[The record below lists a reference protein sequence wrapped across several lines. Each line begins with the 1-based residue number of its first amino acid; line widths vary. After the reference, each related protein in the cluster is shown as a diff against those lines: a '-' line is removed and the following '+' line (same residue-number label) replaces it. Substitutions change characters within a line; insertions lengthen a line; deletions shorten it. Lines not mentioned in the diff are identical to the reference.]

1 MRLPSAPTPRP
12 GGSLPPMTHPH
23 PARPDRVRP
32 IVLGIV
38 LGVLVALVSG
48 TVAVAQ
54 EATPAG
60 DPDPVVLSVGATVE
74 RWSDLSWRFDV
85 AVRSVAAQQGLPY
98 DEAFAEQMRSF
109 LPAYLDQRAQEVVLL
124 VEARRRGLEA
134 DPASVQATIDR
145 IRGGVPEGESYDQA
159 LADAGFGDEGRLRTM
174 IEEGDVLNQL
184 MAAIDEGVAVSDD
197 TVAVRYLAERA
208 NLTEPESYCARHVLV
223 EDEAL
228 AAQLLAELESG
239 ADFAA
244 LAEEHGTDGTASRG
258 GDLGCFGLG
267 TMVAP
272 FEEAV
277 VAAPVGIAVG
287 PVETQFGYHVV
298 LVYEY
303 RPASVR
309 ALADVSGQ
317 VRDYARSLEADAV
330 VRGMIRGGGAI
341 TYPENLPALPEQP

>member
-1 MRLPSAPTPRP
+1 
-12 GGSLPPMTHPH
+12 MTHPH

-134 DPASVQATIDR
+134 DPANVQATIDR
-145 IRGGVPEGESYDQA
+145 IRGGVPEGESYEQA

-174 IEEGDVLNQL
+174 IAEGDVLNQL

-197 TVAVRYLAERA
+197 TVAVRYLAER
-208 NLTEPESYCARHVLV
+208 
-223 EDEAL
+223 
-228 AAQLLAELESG
+228 G

-258 GDLGCFGLG
+258 GDLGCFGRG

-298 LVYEY
+298 LVHEY

-317 VRDYARSLEADAV
+317 VRDYARSLAADAM